1 MSRRDWEHQDFNDDL
16 LVDRDAKRSRW
27 SWIFLVFA
35 LALFVTCIVWAKY
48 AELEEVTRGEGRII
62 PSGKIQIVQS
72 LEGGIV
78 ESIDVTVGQK
88 VSKGDILLTIDDT
101 TSSASL
107 GELDARKNALN
118 GKIAR
123 LVAEMAGRGSVSY
136 SEELKAAAPE
146 VIASEN
152 RLFSMRRSNLANNNQ
167 VLRSRKEQR
176 EQEKLE
182 LSANLSNLQNQLQ
195 IARDDLAL
203 NEKISDIVPQSELL
217 KLRREVS
224 RLSGEVETTRSS
236 IMRAEA
242 AVREASG
249 LLSTERSSFRQEAQ
263 AELTQARADLS
274 VLLAGS
280 KAAGDRVERAD
291 IRSPV
296 DGTINE
302 IHVNT
307 LGGVIQP
314 GKDLVEIVPLGGNIL
329 VEARIR
335 PQDIAFLSTKQ
346 EARVKITAYDYS
358 IYGGLNG
365 VVERIGADSITDEVT
380 GETYFPIDIRANADD
395 FEKDNVELPVTPGM
409 VASVDIITGHKSV
422 LQYLLKPVNKA
433 RYEGLRER

>member
-1 MSRRDWEHQDFNDDL
+1 MSRRSWINEDFNDDL
-16 LVDRDAKRSRW
+16 LLDRDAKRSKW
-27 SWIFLVFA
+27 SWVFLLFA
-35 LALFVTCIVWAKY
+35 LALFICAIVWAKY

-78 ESIDVTVGQK
+78 ESINVAVGER
-88 VSKGDILLTIDDT
+88 VSEGQLLIKIDDT
-101 TSSASL
+101 SVAASL

-123 LVAEMAGRGSVSY
+123 LEAEMAGASRVSY
-136 SEELKAAAPE
+136 SDELKADAPG

-152 RLFSMRRSNLANNNQ
+152 RLFSLRRSNYGNNVN
-167 VLRSRKEQR
+167 VLRSRKDQR
-176 EQEKLE
+176 EQEISELRTNITNLE
-182 LSANLSNLQNQLQ
+182 NQLQ

-224 RLSGEVETTRSS
+224 RLSGEIDVARSG
-236 IMRAEA
+236 IIRAQS
-242 AVREASG
+242 AVREAGG
-249 LLSTERSSFRQEAQ
+249 LLNAERSTFRQEAQ
-263 AELTQARADLS
+263 AELTEARADLN

-280 KAAGDRVERAD
+280 KAAGDRVERAGV
-291 IRSPV
+291 RSPV
-296 DGTINE
+296 DGIINE

-314 GKDLVEIVPLGGNIL
+314 GKDLVEIVPFGENLL

-335 PQDIAFLSTKQ
+335 PQDIAFLSTSQK
-346 EARVKITAYDYS
+346 ARVKITAYDYS

-365 VVERIGADSITDEVT
+365 YVERIGADSITDEVT
-380 GETYFPIDIRANADD
+380 GETYFPIDVRADAAS
-395 FEKDNVELPVTPGM
+395 FKKDNENLPVTPGM
-409 VASVDIITGHKSV
+409 VASVDIITGQKSV

>member
-1 MSRRDWEHQDFNDDL
+1 MSRRVWEHQDFNDDL
-16 LVDRDAKRSRW
+16 LLDRDAKRSRW

-78 ESIDVTVGQK
+78 ESIDVVVGQR
-88 VSKGDILLTIDDT
+88 VAKGDILLTIDDT

-107 GELDARKNALN
+107 GELEARKNALN

-123 LVAEMAGRGSVSY
+123 LEAEMAGRGSVNY
-136 SEELKAAAPE
+136 SDELKAAAPD
-146 VIASEN
+146 VIATEN
-152 RLFSMRRSNLANNNQ
+152 RLFATRRSNVANNNR

-176 EQEKLE
+176 EQEKQELE
-182 LSANLSNLQNQLQ
+182 SNLVNLQNQLQ

-203 NEKISDIVPQSELL
+203 NEKIADIVSQSKLL
-217 KLRREVS
+217 NLRKEVS
-224 RLSGEVETTRSS
+224 RLSGEAETTRSS

-249 LLSTERSSFRQEAQ
+249 LLSTERSNFRQEAQ
-263 AELTQARADLS
+263 AELTDARADLS

-291 IRSPV
+291 VRSPV
-296 DGTINE
+296 DGVINE

-314 GKDLVEIVPLGGNIL
+314 GRDLVEIVPFGENLL

-335 PQDIAFLSTKQ
+335 PQDIAFLSTAQ

-365 VVERIGADSITDEVT
+365 TVERIGADSVTDEVT
-380 GETYFPIDIRANADD
+380 GETYFPIDIRADASD
-395 FEKDNVELPVTPGM
+395 FKKDNENLPVTPGM

>member
-1 MSRRDWEHQDFNDDL
+1 MTRRTWQNQDFNDDL
-16 LVDRDAKRSRW
+16 LLDRDAKRTRW
-27 SWIFLVFA
+27 SWIFLLFA
-35 LALFVTCIVWAKY
+35 LALFVTAIIWAKY
-48 AELEEVTRGEGRII
+48 ADLEEVTRGEGRII

-78 ESIDVTVGQK
+78 ESIDVVVGQP

-101 TSSASL
+101 TFSASL
-107 GELDARKNALN
+107 GELEARRNALN

-123 LVAEMAGRGSVSY
+123 LEAEMAGRSRVDY
-136 SEELKAAAPE
+136 SDELKAGAPN

-152 RLFSMRRSNLANNNQ
+152 RLFSMRRSNFANNNQ

-176 EQEKLE
+176 EQEKQE
-182 LSANLSNLQNQLQ
+182 LNSNLSNLQNQLQ

-217 KLRREVS
+217 KLRKEVS

-236 IMRAEA
+236 IRRAEA
-242 AVREASG
+242 AVREASS
-249 LLSTERSSFRQEAQ
+249 LLSTERSTFRQEAQ
-263 AELTQARADLS
+263 AELTEARADLS

-291 IRSPV
+291 VRSPV
-296 DGTINE
+296 DGVINE

-307 LGGVIQP
+307 LGGVVQP
-314 GKDLVEIVPLGGNIL
+314 GKDLVEIVPLGENLL

-335 PQDIAFLSTKQ
+335 PQDIAFLSTNQ
-346 EARVKITAYDYS
+346 LARVKITAYDYS
-358 IYGGLNG
+358 IYGGLDG
-365 VVERIGADSITDEVT
+365 SVVRIGADSVTDEVT
-380 GETYFPIDIRANADD
+380 GETYFPIDIRADASE
-395 FEKDNVELPVTPGM
+395 FKKDNEKLPVTPGM

-422 LQYLLKPVNKA
+422 LQYLMKPVNKA

>member
-1 MSRRDWEHQDFNDDL
+1 MSRRRWINEDFNDDL
-16 LVDRDAKRSRW
+16 LLDRDARRSKW
-27 SWIFLVFA
+27 SWVFLLFA
-35 LALFVTCIVWAKY
+35 LALFVCGIVWAKY

-78 ESIDVTVGQK
+78 ESIHVAVGER
-88 VSKGDILLTIDDT
+88 VSEGQLLIKIDDT
-101 TSSASL
+101 SVAASL

-123 LVAEMAGRGSVSY
+123 LEAEMAGRSRVEY
-136 SEELKAAAPE
+136 SDELKTEAPG

-152 RLFSMRRSNLANNNQ
+152 RLFSLRRSNYANNVN
-167 VLRSRKEQR
+167 VLRSRKDQR
-176 EQEKLE
+176 EQEISELRTNINNLE
-182 LSANLSNLQNQLQ
+182 NQLQ

-203 NEKISDIVPQSELL
+203 NEKIADIVPQSELL

-224 RLSGEVETTRSS
+224 RLSGEIDVARSG
-236 IMRAEA
+236 IIRAQS
-242 AVREASG
+242 AVREAEG
-249 LLSTERSSFRQEAQ
+249 LINSERSTFRQEAQ
-263 AELTQARADLS
+263 AELTEARADLN

-280 KAAGDRVERAD
+280 KAAGDRVERAGV
-291 IRSPV
+291 RSPV
-296 DGTINE
+296 DGIINE

-314 GKDLVEIVPLGGNIL
+314 GKDLVEIVPFGENLL

-335 PQDIAFLSTKQ
+335 PQDIAFLSTSQK
-346 EARVKITAYDYS
+346 ARVKITAYDYS

-365 VVERIGADSITDEVT
+365 YVERIGADSITDEVT
-380 GETYFPIDIRANADD
+380 GETYFPIDVRADAAS
-395 FEKDNVELPVTPGM
+395 FKKDNENLPVTPGM
-409 VASVDIITGHKSV
+409 VASVDIITGQKSV
-422 LQYLLKPVNKA
+422 LQYLMKPVNKA

>member
-1 MSRRDWEHQDFNDDL
+1 MTRPTWTNSDFDDDL
-16 LVDRDAKRSRW
+16 LLDRDARRSRW

-35 LALFVTCIVWAKY
+35 LGLFISAITWAKY

-78 ESIDVTVGQK
+78 ESIDVVVGQSVK
-88 VSKGDILLTIDDT
+88 EGQLLLKIDDT
-101 TSSASL
+101 TFSASL

-123 LVAEMAGRGSVSY
+123 LEAEIANRGSVIY
-136 SEELKAAAPE
+136 SDELMADAPN

-152 RLFSMRRSNLANNNQ
+152 RLFSVRKSNYANNVR

-176 EQEKLE
+176 QQETAE
-182 LSANLSNLQNQLQ
+182 LRSNAANLENQLAS
-195 IARDDLAL
+195 ARDELAL
-203 NEKISDIVPQSELL
+203 SEKIADLVPKNELL
-217 KLRREVS
+217 QLRREVT
-224 RLSGEVETTRSS
+224 RLSGELDTTRSS
-236 IMRAEA
+236 IARAQA
-242 AVREASG
+242 AVRESDG
-249 LLSTERSSFRQEAQ
+249 LLSAERSTFRQEAQ
-263 AELTQARADLS
+263 AELTEARADLS

-291 IRSPV
+291 VRSPV
-296 DGTINE
+296 DGIINE

-314 GKDLVEIVPLGGNIL
+314 GKDLVEIVPFGENLL

-335 PQDIAFLSTKQ
+335 PQDIAFLSTSQK
-346 EARVKITAYDYS
+346 ARVKITAYDYS

-365 VVERIGADSITDEVT
+365 YVERIGADSVTDEVT
-380 GETYFPIDIRANADD
+380 GETYFPIDVRADAAS
-395 FEKDNVELPVTPGM
+395 FKKDNENLPVTPGM
-409 VASVDIITGHKSV
+409 VASVDIITGQKSV